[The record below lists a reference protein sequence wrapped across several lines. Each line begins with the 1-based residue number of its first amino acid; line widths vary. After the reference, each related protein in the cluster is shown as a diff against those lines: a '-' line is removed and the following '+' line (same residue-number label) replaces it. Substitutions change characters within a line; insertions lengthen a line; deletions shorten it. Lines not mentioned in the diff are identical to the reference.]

1 MTETE
6 HVPPSVS
13 DPRPA
18 APSPRR
24 LFLTIAC
31 VLGAGLIVAFVTSSF
46 SQGFGGGFGPGFGYA
61 MRHSLHHIPFGGPLD
76 PAAIETMADRMTRHL
91 AIELDATTEQQ
102 DKLRTIVR
110 SAVHDLLPVRD
121 KMETARATGRDLL
134 TQSTI
139 DRAGLEKLRTEQMAV
154 HEAASKRL
162 VQALADASD
171 VLTPE
176 QRRHLNDMI
185 SSHDGCW
192 GPWACGP
199 RRH

>member
-6 HVPPSVS
+6 HVPSSASNARTATPS
-13 DPRPA
+13 A
-18 APSPRR
+18 RR
-24 LFLTIAC
+24 LFLTIAG

-76 PAAIETMADRMTRHL
+76 PAAIDTMADRMIRHL

-102 DKLRTIVR
+102 DKLRAIVK

-121 KMETARATGRDLL
+121 KLETARVTGRDLL

-139 DRAGLEKLRTEQMAV
+139 DRAALEKLRTDQMAV
-154 HEAASKRL
+154 HEAASKRF

-176 QRRHLNDMI
+176 QRRHLNDMM
-185 SSHDGCW
+185 SPHDGCW

-199 RRH
+199 RGH